1 MGGRLESWEK
11 KRKKKIIKKKK
22 VLLFAR
28 PFLTICKG
36 KPGRAPSVSMI
47 LCPGPGWA
55 APE

>member
-11 KRKKKIIKKKK
+11 NKKNDEKKEK

-36 KPGRAPSVSMI
+36 KPEGHP
-47 LCPGPGWA
+47 LCL
-55 APE
+55 